1 MLNNR
6 AVSDFFILCDINS
19 IDLIM
24 NEERL
29 AKIESVTNN
38 ASYKNGK
45 QNVIKPNWFS
55 INFIIQIELKVS
67 DIFNSMKELRT
78 FIELFGLMSK
88 YHYKASK
95 SNPSE

>member
-45 QNVIKPNWFS
+45 PNAIKPNWFS

-78 FIELFGLMSK
+78 FIELFGSMSK